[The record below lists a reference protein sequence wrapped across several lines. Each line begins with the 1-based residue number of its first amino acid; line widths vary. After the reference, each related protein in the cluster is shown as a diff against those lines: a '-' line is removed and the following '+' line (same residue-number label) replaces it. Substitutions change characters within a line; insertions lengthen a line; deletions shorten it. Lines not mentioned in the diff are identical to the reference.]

1 MYFRIDVEK
10 LLEKFKSIWTKTE
23 GLKKQLNALPVYDD
37 RYIKITKRTYG
48 DKVHTNFCGLNVPEN
63 HIECKSFTVI
73 RIDSLLVHKK
83 YYLQLYLDD
92 FPNKQMADDL
102 DENLSE
108 YQIL

>member
-1 MYFRIDVEK
+1 M
-10 LLEKFKSIWTKTE
+10 
-23 GLKKQLNALPVYDD
+23 
-37 RYIKITKRTYG
+37 
-48 DKVHTNFCGLNVPEN
+48 PEN